1 MLLLK
6 DHKNQHRYTQK
17 PTNIDPHQNSPK
29 LLTHTTTPSQRP
41 RQREERNVRVKER
54 FESGRRMRESQ
65 RVMRRKKDPC
75 EGEKEKLKIN
85 NGVRVRLD
93 LRTEIVSFIIF
104 WTSLVFVQ
112 TLRVF
117 SKINLFFFFFG
128 FLLFYMAH
136 IKTQKNLSDN

>member
-6 DHKNQHRYTQK
+6 DHENQHRSTQK
-17 PTNIDPHQNSPK
+17 PTNINPHRNSPK

-41 RQREERNVRVKER
+41 RQREERNVRLKER
-54 FESGRRMRESQ
+54 FESGRRMRESK
-65 RVMRRKKDPC
+65 RVTRRKKDPC

-112 TLRVF
+112 TLRVV
-117 SKINLFFFFFG
+117 SKINLFFFFG

-136 IKTQKNLSDN
+136 IKTQ